1 MPRWHVMEKSNAITN
16 TRAIVWDV
24 TIPFDP
30 TWNFSERLDTY
41 NCILDSSFNGNFI
54 KEKKNRDFTEK
65 VLKNAILNSN
75 CGNNLYIQYFPNL
88 GRLVDDWSSW

>member
-1 MPRWHVMEKSNAITN
+1 MEKSNSISN
-16 TRAIVWDV
+16 TKAIVWDV

-30 TWNFSERLDTY
+30 TCNFSEGLDT
-41 NCILDSSFNGNFI
+41 LDFSFNGNLI

-65 VLKNAILNSN
+65 FLKNAILNSN